1 MPIRAGCWPKRCEN
15 RAVVRYQLSFDER
28 NALAEL
34 RDLRPA
40 GERPLTAP
48 CRDPWERVR
57 SLPHYLERDA
67 CFRCFVLCSV

>member
-28 NALAEL
+28 NALAKL

-40 GERPLTAP
+40 GEWPLTAP

-57 SLPHYLERDA
+57 SLPRL
-67 CFRCFVLCSV
+67 F